1 MHKTATGVQA
11 DERCG
16 LQAVGKRWAQVQ
28 IDLPVVA
35 AGQRHPIPRRQGFLK
50 RQGQGQHAVLL
61 QEALAAANT
70 DIASAMAGVDYHDR
84 RTRRGWAPA
93 EGAENQQQRAAEDQR
108 RNATPIRPNILTRQG
123 LSQFSLTPHIIDT
136 IFAECIDGVVFDFSR
151 FLKQLQHIRDEAA

>member
-1 MHKTATGVQA
+1 
-11 DERCG
+11 
-16 LQAVGKRWAQVQ
+16 
-28 IDLPVVA
+28 
-35 AGQRHPIPRRQGFLK
+35 
-50 RQGQGQHAVLL
+50 
-61 QEALAAANT
+61 
-70 DIASAMAGVDYHDR
+70 MAGVDYHDR

-136 IFAECIDGVVFDFSR
+136 IFAECIGGVVFDFSR